1 MEVKSKKYI
10 WISIYLLAA
19 FALWTIL
26 VSSLDIKPI
35 GPNGSMVGF
44 ATINQYF
51 HNLIGVNMLLYH
63 ITDWLS
69 LIPILFV
76 ICFAIMGFTQM
87 IHRKHILRVDPS
99 ILILGCFYILV
110 VAAYMF
116 FEIYTIN
123 YRPVLINGKL
133 ESSYPSSTTM
143 LVMCVMPTSIIQ
155 LQSRISSIKLRQ
167 WSTILLMAY
176 MIFMVT
182 GRILSGVH
190 WITDIIGGVLLSSG
204 LVLLYYGNYAQL
216 TKHNV

>member
-10 WISIYLLAA
+10 WISIYLLAS

-51 HNLIGVNMLLYH
+51 HNLIGINMLLYH

-69 LIPILFV
+69 LIPMLFM
-76 ICFAIMGFTQM
+76 IGFALLGFSQM
-87 IHRKHILRVDPS
+87 IHRRHLFRVDTS
-99 ILILGCFYILV
+99 ILILGGFYILMIAV
-110 VAAYMF
+110 YVF

-143 LVMCVMPTSIIQ
+143 LVMCVMPTSI
-155 LQSRISSIKLRQ
+155 LQFKSRISSIKLRQ